1 MAWHNWNRTPKITH
15 QLWTGIPQSLKWV
28 GLSTFLLVMPGG
40 LILWGAQAVVRWK
53 RDRAKP
59 SCQSAMATH
68 LEPKPETTIHAG
80 LEKKAIPA

>member
-1 MAWHNWNRTPKITH
+1 MAWHDGNQPSKNYHR
-15 QLWTGIPQSLKWV
+15 LWAGIPRSLKWV

-53 RDRAKP
+53 RDRLKP

-68 LEPKPETTIHAG
+68 LEPKPEAKIHAG
-80 LEKKAIPA
+80 LEKKTIPA